1 MTNFYVSCR
10 RRRQLGV
17 GLSPAAPTKKSK
29 SVAISDSYPNLST
42 FRFPTK
48 AARAA
53 DYLPNDRRLISARP
67 SQSSRRMGLNDA
79 TNWTGRIGSIE
90 GSQYLPRARDP
101 IRGGMYRILSTPV
114 QTDWHEGG
122 RMQTDACIRKT
133 VRIRW

>member
-1 MTNFYVSCR
+1 MKNKRRVRGNDLTRPVPPRSGLVQFYVSCR

-79 TNWTGRIGSIE
+79 TN
-90 GSQYLPRARDP
+90 
-101 IRGGMYRILSTPV
+101 
-114 QTDWHEGG
+114 
-122 RMQTDACIRKT
+122 
-133 VRIRW
+133 